1 MNQPE
6 PMRAVIGRNVQQLRK
21 AQGMTAEEL
30 GRRARKRGLNW
41 ATSRVSDLEN
51 GRKPVSLAE
60 MLVLAQVLNDGPRV
74 TLADLLA
81 GADSVEVTDTFHI
94 PGDDLHRA
102 LSGGQVNIYPNG
114 KNRHDARERHFA
126 RLEHVNQAFDYLGLD
141 DWELL
146 ERAAVAT
153 IGAAEDKAAKSLDVP
168 RLVVEVAAQSL
179 WGQSLTE
186 RRDSLVSADS
196 TPQAR
201 GHVTRSL
208 IAELGKYIKDRHG
221 DD

>member
-1 MNQPE
+1 M
-6 PMRAVIGRNVQQLRK
+6 
-21 AQGMTAEEL
+21 
-30 GRRARKRGLNW
+30 
-41 ATSRVSDLEN
+41 
-51 GRKPVSLAE
+51 
-60 MLVLAQVLNDGPRV
+60 
-74 TLADLLA
+74 
-81 GADSVEVTDTFHI
+81 
-94 PGDDLHRA
+94 
-102 LSGGQVNIYPNG
+102 
-114 KNRHDARERHFA
+114 
-126 RLEHVNQAFDYLGLD
+126 EHVNQAFDYLGLD

-146 ERAAVAT
+146 ERGSEAT
-153 IGAAEDKAAKSLDVP
+153 TGAAEDKAAKSLDVP
-168 RLVVEVAAQSL
+168 RLVVDLAAQSL